1 MTESVV
7 VSRTDGP
14 HWIQAGL
21 LLAVGAGIIWLG
33 LSSAQQGPRLA
44 GCVFGGSFA
53 LLGLNLVWRSLRT
66 PVRNELIIDPA
77 GISRVIGAVVW
88 AVRWDELA
96 AASVVEIGK
105 KHKHPQLVL
114 TPARDDFESH
124 HRSLV
129 RIGGGDLL
137 AAGIPLYEREV
148 PRVRELLAKHV
159 GVRAERVADVQVPAS
174 PPVPAAVSGWVPPPL
189 QPSGSVTIHMNGG
202 DRVVYRWLRFFA
214 LAIELGLGAVIEF
227 GPRNGFRTACIVLFI
242 AVFVGMSWREIGWQQ
257 RNSRKFR
264 ITLELS
270 AAGLRWRSYHRRIE
284 VSWPEI
290 AELRTPARLVEFL
303 PVSDDFPLRR
313 PELDELRQPDGWYR
327 LPSTM
332 SATASGEFDEHVLE
346 VLPVGIPWR
355 R

>member
-14 HWIQAGL
+14 HWIQAGF

-96 AASVVEIGK
+96 AASVVEIGE

-137 AAGIPLYEREV
+137 ASGIPLYEREV

-202 DRVVYRWLRFFA
+202 GRVMYRRLRFFA

-227 GPRNGFRTACIVLFI
+227 GPHNGVPRRLHQLQRDPELPGI
-242 AVFVGMSWREIGWQQ
+242 A
-257 RNSRKFR
+257 
-264 ITLELS
+264 LL
-270 AAGLRWRSYHRRIE
+270 
-284 VSWPEI
+284 P
-290 AELRTPARLVEFL
+290 PEFL
-303 PVSDDFPLRR
+303 PANDDFPLRR

-332 SATASGEFDEHVLE
+332 SARASGEFDEHVLE